1 MLLAFRACRL
11 FTLPSRNLNP
21 YVADGL
27 TFSATSGRVWW
38 SATHNAN
45 ERIQYA
51 DQVQPESLLIGVVG
65 AGTAGAAAA
74 LLLARAGHQVTI
86 FERVAQPRAVGA
98 GITLQPTGQAVL
110 AQLGLLDEI
119 ERHATRV
126 DGLLCQRP
134 DGRAVVDLRYADV
147 DPTLY
152 GLGLHRGVLFEAL
165 IAAATTQPGIVV
177 HLGVEIV
184 AAPRISRDTLG
195 KRFLRSKINEQYG
208 PFDLVIAADGSM
220 CGLHHEAAYVRSTPY
235 PWGAMWFVADDT
247 GGTLTADRRVLQI
260 VDGAHTLFG
269 LLPTGKKP
277 GGSNDVVSVFWSERA
292 DRVAALRDAGLEA
305 WRRRA
310 LALHPSAAPVL
321 AQIEH
326 LDQMLFTQYRDVS
339 MPQWHADG
347 LVFLGDAAH
356 ATSPQLGQGTNLA
369 LWDALMLADC
379 ISAQP
384 TVAAAV
390 ASYTSARRR
399 HLNYYQFATRALT
412 PFFQSNSRLASW
424 LRNVTFPM
432 SRYVAPLRR
441 RMVRTMCGLDRGIVR
456 RPITLQELTQ
466 RRLTAP
472 PPAAAR

>member
-1 MLLAFRACRL
+1 MLPRASFEHRL
-11 FTLPSRNLNP
+11 RAKSSRVIRQIRRRVS
-21 YVADGL
+21 Y
-27 TFSATSGRVWW
+27 SG
-38 SATHNAN
+38 S
-45 ERIQYA
+45 
-51 DQVQPESLLIGVVG
+51 VQRASLSIGIVG
-65 AGTAGAAAA
+65 AGSAGTASA
-74 LLLARAGHQVTI
+74 LLLARAGHRVSI
-86 FERVAQPRAVGA
+86 FERVAQPGPVGA

-110 AQLGLLDEI
+110 AQLGLLEEI

-165 IAAATTQPGIVV
+165 IAAAQAQAGITL

-184 AAPRISRDTLG
+184 AAPRVTGDALG
-195 KRFLRSKINEQYG
+195 KRMLRSKTDEQFG
-208 PFDLVIAADGSM
+208 PFDLVIAADGSV
-220 CGLHHEAAYVRSTPY
+220 CELHHEAAVKVRSTPY
-235 PWGAMWFVADDT
+235 PWGALWFVANDT

-277 GGSNDVVSVFWSERA
+277 HGSTDVVSVFWSERA
-292 DRVAALRDAGLEA
+292 DRVAALRAGGIDA

-310 LALHPSAAPVL
+310 LALHPTAAPVL
-321 AQIEH
+321 AQIENM
-326 LDQMLFTQYRDVS
+326 DQLLFTQYRDVA
-339 MPQWHADG
+339 MKQWHADG

-356 ATSPQLGQGTNLA
+356 ATSPQLGQGANLA
-369 LWDALMLADC
+369 LWDALVLADC
-379 ISAQP
+379 IASHR

-390 ASYTSARRR
+390 AAYTSTRRR

-412 PFFQSNSRLASW
+412 PFFQSDSRVAGW
-424 LRNVTFPM
+424 LRNLTFPM
-432 SRYVAPLRR
+432 SRFVSPLRR

-456 RPITLQELTQ
+456 RPIALQELTQ
-466 RRLTAP
+466 RRL
-472 PPAAAR
+472 AAASSLR